1 MEAIEHP
8 PVEIRLSTFRVSF
21 KFASFLKHP
30 FIKQV
35 TGARRIGS
43 PISAKI
49 AFNGEEEGAI
59 VMQRSDD
66 RRGKSERL
74 ELFALNTDSDII
86 AVERGSL
93 DYPGVSFRNDGPER
107 R

>member
-1 MEAIEHP
+1 M
-8 PVEIRLSTFRVSF
+8 
-21 KFASFLKHP
+21 
-30 FIKQV
+30 
-35 TGARRIGS
+35 
-43 PISAKI
+43 
-49 AFNGEEEGAI
+49 
-59 VMQRSDD
+59 MQRLDD

-86 AVERGSL
+86 AFERGSL